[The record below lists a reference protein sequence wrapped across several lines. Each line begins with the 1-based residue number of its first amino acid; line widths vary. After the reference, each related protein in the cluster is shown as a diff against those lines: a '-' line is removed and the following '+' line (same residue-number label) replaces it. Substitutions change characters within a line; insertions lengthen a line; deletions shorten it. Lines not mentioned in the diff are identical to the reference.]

1 MTKVK
6 LCGLFRDEDIGYVNI
21 IKPDYT
27 GFVFWDKSRRN
38 LTKEKAREF
47 KEKIDKDIKVA
58 GVCVDADLIFVAD
71 LYKEKIIDYAQL
83 HGAEDDVYINELRA
97 VAKGIVIVKSFMT
110 DDETIK
116 KASVSVADY
125 IIFDPGKGDG
135 MTFEWERLKGFKRD
149 YFLAGGLNSDNV
161 RKAIDTLD
169 PYAVDVSSGIET
181 DGIKDFEKMKAFTEC
196 VRKG

>member
-47 KEKIDKDIKVA
+47 KDKIDKDIKVA
-58 GVCVDADLIFVAD
+58 GVFVDADIDFVAD
-71 LYKEKIIDYAQL
+71 LYNEKIIDYAQL
-83 HGAEDDVYINELRA
+83 HGAEDDKYINELRA
-97 VAKGIVIVKSFMT
+97 AAKGIVIVKSFKT
-110 DDETIK
+110 DDESIK
-116 KASVSVADY
+116 KALESKADY

-181 DGIKDFEKMKAFTEC
+181 GGIKDFEKMKVFTEC

>member
-6 LCGLFRDEDIGYVNI
+6 LCGLFRDEDIDYVNI

-38 LTKEKAREF
+38 LTKEKARKF

-58 GVCVDADLIFVAD
+58 GVFVDADIDFVAD
-71 LYKEKIIDYAQL
+71 LYNEKIIDYAQL
-83 HGAEDDVYINELRA
+83 HGAEDDKYINELR
-97 VAKGIVIVKSFMT
+97 VAAPGIVIVKSFKT
-110 DDETIK
+110 DDESIR
-116 KASVSVADY
+116 KALESKADY

-181 DGIKDFEKMKAFTEC
+181 GGIKDFEKMKAFTEC

>member
-6 LCGLFRDEDIGYVNI
+6 LCGLFRDEDIDYVNI

-38 LTKEKAREF
+38 LTKEKAQKF
-47 KEKIDKDIKVA
+47 KDKIDKDIKVA
-58 GVCVDADLIFVAD
+58 GVFVDADIDFVAD
-71 LYKEKIIDYAQL
+71 LYNEKIIDYAQL
-83 HGAEDDVYINELRA
+83 HGAEDDEYINELRA
-97 VAKGIVIVKSFMT
+97 VAKGIVIVKSFKT
-110 DDETIK
+110 DDESIK
-116 KASVSVADY
+116 KALESEADY

-181 DGIKDFEKMKAFTEC
+181 GGIKDFEKMKAFTEC